1 MNGFFASG
9 QMSSEEKQNILSQHK
24 TIYDGYVTRHN
35 QNLNPQPLYV
45 QDFAN
50 DKEGLV
56 VNNKGDVK
64 TYTNVGINEST
75 DEMKEDLGIENLK
88 LGKKYKIKAPSYYED
103 DVEFTG
109 ETPFEDKDK
118 SMYSFRGPK
127 SSHSMGKKG
136 VEDYIFDPEEE
147 KFDLEEGQMCNEC
160 GMYEET
166 CECWTNEMDEDLKES
181 FNDQRNQITEMFN
194 RFKNYN

>member
-88 LGKKYKIKAPSYYED
+88 LGKKYKIKAAQR
-103 DVEFTG
+103 VT
-109 ETPFEDKDK
+109 T
-118 SMYSFRGPK
+118 YSLNCSREYSEHAFIK
-127 SSHSMGKKG
+127 
-136 VEDYIFDPEEE
+136 I
-147 KFDLEEGQMCNEC
+147 
-160 GMYEET
+160 
-166 CECWTNEMDEDLKES
+166 WT
-181 FNDQRNQITEMFN
+181 
-194 RFKNYN
+194 